1 MINEYEEV
9 KYVDELGQP
18 STAMAIAKK
27 YKVSRF
33 KVRGLFSK
41 YSPEKA
47 YSLISKDQ
55 RELNGQREVY
65 ALPNGEWST
74 SQEVA
79 DYYQVSRSV
88 VQRAWTKYGKCSVKA
103 NTYLMDR
110 FKVNL

>member
-1 MINEYEEV
+1 MINQYKAV

-27 YKVSRF
+27 HKVSRF
-33 KVRGLFSK
+33 KVRDLFSK
-41 YSPEKA
+41 YSPDKA
-47 YSLISKDQ
+47 YSLIGKDQ
-55 RELNGQREVY
+55 RKLNGQRKVY

-88 VQRAWTKYGKCSVKA
+88 VQRAWTEFNKCSVKA
-103 NTYLMDR
+103 NAYLMKR